1 MTKTYI
7 ADKETQDAIKVDT
20 DIIMKRMGTEASLR
34 EAIEIL
40 KIIAKNNLSQFQS
53 YKDVQNIVRSGLASS
68 FFEIGDQIVTPYAI
82 ENGSTYD
89 APWDIKHIAEDG
101 VYLSMHYALPE
112 DMQFDAPEAI
122 YYAPD
127 GLEAGTYNITIGS
140 NYGDGWVSGNSF
152 QFTLANHVPAGGQI
166 FINFGTSYANNPANG
181 RTVTVYDGVGTTN
194 VVETTT
200 TSAGSDGTN
209 LGTIGAV
216 NANRTNGN
224 LNAISRTVY
233 GDGRYSNSA
242 IRQWLNSEEPANM
255 WWHPTNNWDRPP
267 RSADLARA
275 GFLTRLPEDFVAV
288 LDSTDVVV
296 AMNTQEGFESD
307 REIVHDKIFLP
318 SLQNLYINPQLA
330 GAEEPD
336 WDYYK
341 ILAKEAG
348 LPGKFQWYKTYEV
361 LKHYNLASV
370 GSTPS
375 SAYVWL
381 RSCHRNNASYSWYVN
396 SDGLVSNGAA
406 YYTFRSCPACKI
418 KTSQ

>member
-1 MTKTYI
+1 MG
-7 ADKETQDAIKVDT
+7 KVA
-20 DIIMKRMGTEASLR
+20 TENTLR
-34 EAIEIL
+34 EGVEVL
-40 KIIAKNNLSQFQS
+40 KVIAKNNLAQFQN
-53 YKDVQNIVRSGLASS
+53 YKDIRNIIRAGLAKS
-68 FFEIGDQIVTPYAI
+68 FFDIGDQLVTAYAI
-82 ENGSTYD
+82 ENGDTYQ
-89 APWDIKHIAEDG
+89 APWDVKHIDDTG
-101 VYLSMHYALPE
+101 LYFGMHYALPD

-140 NYGDGWVSGNSF
+140 NFGSGWVSGNSF
-152 QFTLANHVPAGGQI
+152 QFTFANPVPAGAQI
-166 FINFGTSYANNPANG
+166 FINFGKDENLNTANG

-275 GFLTRLPEDFVAV
+275 GFLSRLPKEFV
-288 LDSTDVVV
+288 DIIDYTDVVV
-296 AMNTQEGFESD
+296 ALNNQEGFETD
-307 REIVHDKIFLP
+307 RETVRDRIFIP
-318 SLQNLYINPQLA
+318 SLQNIYITTQILD
-330 GAEEPD
+330 AEGPD

-341 ILAKEAG
+341 ILAKDSG
-348 LPGKFQWYKTYEV
+348 LPGKFKRSTAYEV
-361 LKHYNLASV
+361 LKHYNLASF
-370 GSTPS
+370 GSILSP
-375 SAYVWL
+375 AYVWL
-381 RSCHRNNASYSWYVN
+381 RSCHRDVDAIAWHINSVGSVNNHIY
-396 SDGLVSNGAA
+396 A
-406 YYTFRSCPACKI
+406 YDRLSICPACKI